1 MKSGQNKYY
10 TVCCVLLGLFFF
22 LPYLSTADKGA
33 RETSS
38 ATEVVIP
45 VRHETYAN
53 DDCRF
58 FIEKSRKKIKP
69 NGAEID
75 DWVRITCKGVR
86 DYLAGIDPKRCAL
99 VIVDL
104 QKGCGESWPEDIS
117 AVDPDL
123 GKTFADR
130 MRKVVIPNV
139 SRLLEFFRQN
149 DLLILYTTIGDDSI
163 MEGISPSQPRM
174 DKQREF
180 VIQKFSD
187 GAFPT
192 SPIDNILREHGI
204 ATVFFVGTDT
214 ACCVNA
220 TINEAQDR
228 SYQCIL
234 IEDGCV
240 ASRSELHEAAVKI
253 WAYRAFVRT
262 TDQVIHDYPW
272 QKWVYPD
279 ESNSK

>member
-1 MKSGQNKYY
+1 MPGKFLLQQRLLY
-10 TVCCVLLGLFFF
+10 LLGVKHMLMTIADSLYRNLIKQLKKMGLKLMTGSESHAKVFGIT
-22 LPYLSTADKGA
+22 STVLIQ
-33 RETSS
+33 R
-38 ATEVVIP
+38 
-45 VRHETYAN
+45 
-53 DDCRF
+53 
-58 FIEKSRKKIKP
+58 
-69 NGAEID
+69 
-75 DWVRITCKGVR
+75 
-86 DYLAGIDPKRCAL
+86 RCAL

-104 QKGCGESWPEDIS
+104 QKGCGESWPKDIS
-117 AVDPDL
+117 AVDPVL
-123 GKTFADR
+123 GRTFADR
-130 MRKVVIPNV
+130 MNEIVIPNV

-149 DLLILYTTIGDDSI
+149 DMLIIYTTIGDDSI
-163 MEGISPSQPRM
+163 MARISPSRQRM
-174 DKQREF
+174 DKNREF

-192 SPIDNILREHGI
+192 SPIDNILREHGV

-240 ASRSELHEAAVKI
+240 SSRSELHEAAVKI

-262 TDQVIHDYPW
+262 TDQVINDYPW
-272 QKWVYPD
+272 QKWVYP
-279 ESNSK
+279 NN

>member
-1 MKSGQNKYY
+1 MKSENNHYK
-10 TVCCVLLGLFFF
+10 VCCVLLGLFFS
-22 LPYLSTADKGA
+22 LQYLSATDKCA
-33 RETSS
+33 REASS

-45 VRHETYAN
+45 FRYETYAN
-53 DDCRF
+53 DNNRS
-58 FIEKSRKKIKP
+58 FIERSRKKIKID
-69 NGAEID
+69 GTEID

-86 DYLAGIDPKRCAL
+86 DYLTGIDPKRCAL
-99 VIVDL
+99 VIIDL

-117 AVDPDL
+117 AVAPDL

-130 MRKVVIPNV
+130 TNKIVIPNV
-139 SRLLEFFRQN
+139 SRLLKFFRQN
-149 DLLILYTTIGDDSI
+149 DLLIIYTTLGQDSV
-163 MEGISPSQPRM
+163 MESISPSQQRM
-174 DKQREF
+174 DKKREF

-192 SPIDNILREHGI
+192 SPIDNILREYGI

-214 ACCVNA
+214 ACCVSS
-220 TINEAQDR
+220 TISEAQDR

-262 TDQVIHDYPW
+262 TDQVINDYPW

-279 ESNSK
+279 DSNSK

>member
-1 MKSGQNKYY
+1 MKSENNNYK
-10 TVCCVLLGLFFF
+10 VCCVLLGLFFF
-22 LPYLSTADKGA
+22 PQYLSAADKCA
-33 RETSS
+33 QEVSS
-38 ATEVVIP
+38 ATEIVIP
-45 VRHETYAN
+45 VRYETYAN

-58 FIEKSRKKIKP
+58 FIEKSHKKIKTD
-69 NGAEID
+69 GTEID
-75 DWVRITCKGVR
+75 DWVRITSKGVR

-117 AVDPDL
+117 AVAPDL
-123 GKTFADR
+123 GRTFADR
-130 MRKVVIPNV
+130 MNKTVIPNV
-139 SRLLEFFRQN
+139 SRLLELFRRN
-149 DLLILYTTIGDDSI
+149 DLLIIYTTIGDDSI
-163 MEGISPSQPRM
+163 MAGISPAQQRM
-174 DKQREF
+174 DKKREF

-240 ASRSELHEAAVKI
+240 ASRPELHEAAVKI

-262 TDQVIHDYPW
+262 TDQVINDYPW
-272 QKWVYPD
+272 QKWVYP
-279 ESNSK
+279 NKLN